1 MPKLKKSQ
9 LAQVKYVSMADFY
22 NQVDQFED
30 FNDKLK
36 FTTRYLLTHSNV
48 RNPDYSIEQAI
59 HLARVKLADTSTK
72 RHDEYMSKNKWKD
85 TEAHIVDPYSK
96 NDTAAEMFM
105 ANPTDY
111 LIGEANKTIKEL
123 KSESVGI
130 PEENQL
136 ESEMSNTLNSMA
148 VNVRSQIRELDKNSR
163 VLDVKVRMEAK
174 YGGKEGLDKAYKA
187 TKGSFMSRLFGTSS
201 TAAKNLDQVYKAFN
215 NPNHVLYGNI
225 DALDKAATQYIKH
238 NFPEWELFQAFPTE
252 EEMANLSDTEKERMH
267 FSINTLKC
275 LKDQLDVEERF
286 EPLVRACEQKDI
298 QYSDIKEV
306 DDHKV
311 INLDDSEDEIE
322 EESLIE
328 DSEASKEKQ
337 EELIDDDESV
347 ENENISELDQKE
359 FREQLRNDIKEDEE
373 YEFDQKENDNELN
386 KEIEEEQIDDLNN
399 TK

>member
-1 MPKLKKSQ
+1 
-9 LAQVKYVSMADFY
+9 
-22 NQVDQFED
+22 
-30 FNDKLK
+30 
-36 FTTRYLLTHSNV
+36 
-48 RNPDYSIEQAI
+48 
-59 HLARVKLADTSTK
+59 
-72 RHDEYMSKNKWKD
+72 
-85 TEAHIVDPYSK
+85 
-96 NDTAAEMFM
+96 
-105 ANPTDY
+105 
-111 LIGEANKTIKEL
+111 
-123 KSESVGI
+123 
-130 PEENQL
+130 
-136 ESEMSNTLNSMA
+136 MA

-163 VLDVKVRMEAK
+163 VLDVKARMEAK

-201 TAAKNLDQVYKAFN
+201 TAAKNLDQVYNAFN

-238 NFPEWELFQAFPTE
+238 NFLEWELFQAFPTE

-275 LKDQLDVEERF
+275 LKDQIDTEERF

-328 DSEASKEKQ
+328 ESEASKEKQ

-347 ENENISELDQKE
+347 ESEKVSDADQKE

-373 YEFDQKENDNELN
+373 YELNQEENINELD